1 MLPQLESRIVGAVSQ
16 HILIR
21 YGVEI
26 AVALEQPRQASFGE
40 FALPVAFQ
48 LARQL
53 KKAPRA
59 IAEELVAELPAID
72 GVSWQWSIRSWF
84 YKLAKN

>member
-1 MLPQLESRIVGAVSQ
+1 M
-16 HILIR
+16 
-21 YGVEI
+21 
-26 AVALEQPRQASFGE
+26 EQPRQASFGE

-59 IAEELVAELPAID
+59 IAEELAVELPAIP
-72 GVSWQWSIRSWF
+72 GVGSMEV
-84 YKLAKN
+84 AGGG